1 MKNMIEVKPN
11 DDILFG
17 IKKKSVNPYRVF
29 SENEF
34 MDKLEISRMHAKQGY
49 YRDAEAVI
57 EKMRNRYRF

>member
-11 DDILFG
+11 DEILFG
-17 IKKKSVNPYRVF
+17 IKKKSVNPYRAF
-29 SENEF
+29 SESEF